1 MLITTLDVVF
11 EEKERGN
18 CEVTYNIRV
27 HARTLYILYIV
38 NVNARVV
45 VFQRCDWDFGI
56 NVDASFGRFMRCSYV
71 TRLSFLLCL
80 TISQRFPYSPSPTRT
95 NSEYLK
101 TTFWACAKGSRLGM
115 CRDQELRSFMSTQV
129 FIFLL

>member
-1 MLITTLDVVF
+1 MLIATLDVVF
-11 EEKERGN
+11 EEEER
-18 CEVTYNIRV
+18 VPYNIQHTSTR
-27 HARTLYILYIV
+27 AYMCTYFTY
-38 NVNARVV
+38 ARVV